1 LWMAL
6 STERKPGRPPTIDK
20 AGRRVHLEKLTV
32 YLEPLVRVKL
42 TALSG
47 LLGKPASKLVQHA
60 IELYLQRLPKT
71 DQKLV
76 EELATR
82 ALKIASEKEEKAK

>member
-1 LWMAL
+1 
-6 STERKPGRPPTIDK
+6 
-20 AGRRVHLEKLTV
+20 
-32 YLEPLVRVKL
+32 
-42 TALSG
+42 
-47 LLGKPASKLVQHA
+47 LVQHA

>member
-1 LWMAL
+1 M
-6 STERKPGRPPTIDK
+6 
-20 AGRRVHLEKLTV
+20 
-32 YLEPLVRVKL
+32 
-42 TALSG
+42 
-47 LLGKPASKLVQHA
+47 
-60 IELYLQRLPKT
+60 QRLPKT